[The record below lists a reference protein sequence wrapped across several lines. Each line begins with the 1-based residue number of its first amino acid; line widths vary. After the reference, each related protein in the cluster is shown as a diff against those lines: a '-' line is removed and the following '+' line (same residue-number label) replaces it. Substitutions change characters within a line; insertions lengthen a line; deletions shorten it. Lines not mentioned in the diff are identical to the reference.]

1 MKARKER
8 RKLVGVSTLTAH
20 ASVNFK
26 MNGKGS
32 NADCARSTFK
42 LVERM
47 SALRF
52 PDADPLTQSA
62 FRARDA
68 VEKLYQIASELER
81 KA

>member
-1 MKARKER
+1 MKARKEG

-42 LVERM
+42 LVE
-47 SALRF
+47 
-52 PDADPLTQSA
+52 LTRLPHNGSQL
-62 FRARDA
+62 
-68 VEKLYQIASELER
+68 VENDG
-81 KA
+81 